1 MILESNKYKNGA
13 CQKCWAQPLCHG
25 CQGEDLD
32 RMGPVFVRS
41 EVDGVSEFCDNK
53 RGLVERFLRAIA
65 VAQRIIAMDKTE
77 VPKTFADAQPI

>member
-1 MILESNKYKNGA
+1 
-13 CQKCWAQPLCHG
+13 
-25 CQGEDLD
+25 
-32 RMGPVFVRS
+32 MGPVFVRS